1 MQTYI
6 AVPSDGRSEGDQ
18 ISERFAR
25 ASYFLLFDEEGTLQ
39 KVLENKAKEAGHG
52 AGGQAVQELSR
63 QGVSVVLA
71 PRVGPKAQAAL
82 DAAGIKFSEV
92 NLPITCEQAIREYV
106 KQRS

>member
-1 MQTYI
+1 LRSYI
-6 AVPSDGRSEGDQ
+6 AVPSDGRSEGDPV
-18 ISERFAR
+18 SERFAR

-39 KVLENKAKEAGHG
+39 QVIENKAKEAGHG
-52 AGGQAVQELSR
+52 AGGRAVQELSR

-71 PRVGPKAQAAL
+71 PRVGPKAQGAL

-92 NLPITCEQAIREYV
+92 TLPITCERAVREYI